1 MKILLV
7 IIIIMKINEE
17 EINFDFKKVGIIIW
31 KLKQNKYQIQLKN

>member
-31 KLKQNKYQIQLKN
+31 KLKPNKYQIQLKN